1 VSVACSSKQQKLPL
15 KICKMCG
22 QLKPVVNIEHGR
34 AKAKDKRIRTASKT
48 SGIFTGSEFTAL
60 EVQFLF
66 QLNNP
71 AI

>member
-1 VSVACSSKQQKLPL
+1 
-15 KICKMCG
+15 MCG

-34 AKAKDKRIRTASKT
+34 AKAKDKRIRTASKI